1 MKRKFNLDK
10 SLNIK
15 LALLLYLFFLSQY
28 ANSSNSNSLG
38 IYKSLFN
45 ERNYDGWI
53 PIIRNGNPK
62 EAKKVFHIR
71 DKLIHVY
78 ANHADGYQLNEK
90 KNDTHGVLFTADSYS
105 RYSFKLEYKWGEK
118 KTNNFSAW
126 QYDAGL
132 FYHVTEAKIWPRG
145 LEYQIRYNHLENRN
159 HTGDLW
165 NLSGGPVTVYSNG
178 KNIFKPWTQG
188 GTVTP
193 LARGEFFALQNVQ
206 FNALNNKWNT
216 VEIIVM
222 DSRYAIHKLNGKI
235 VNILTDLPHSSG
247 KIGLQAETAEIYY
260 RNIRIKQFENP
271 VPIDQFIE

>member
-1 MKRKFNLDK
+1 M
-10 SLNIK
+10 IK
-15 LALLLYLFFLSQY
+15 LRKLLSIGIIYFLTFVFCTAVGSAENSHADSESHYLFIGSGF
-28 ANSSNSNSLG
+28 
-38 IYKSLFN
+38 
-45 ERNYDGWI
+45 EGWQ
-53 PIIRNGNPK
+53 PIIRRGSAD
-62 EAKKVFHIR
+62 EAMNVFEITN
-71 DKLIHVY
+71 KIIHVY
-78 ANHADGYQLNEK
+78 ANHPDGYQLNEK
-90 KNDTHGVLFTADSYS
+90 KNDTHGVLFTKKSYS
-105 RYSFKLEYKWGEK
+105 RYSLKLEYKWGSK
-118 KTNNFSAW
+118 KINNFGAW

-145 LEYQIRYNHLENRN
+145 LEYQIRYNHLKNRN

-165 NLSGGPVTVYSNG
+165 NLSGGPVTVYSDD
-178 KNIFKPWTQG
+178 KNTFKPWAQG

-222 DSRYAIHKLNGKI
+222 GSRYAIHKLNGQI